1 MDRLKLIQ
9 KFSDRMFIRWFIV
22 GITSLFIDI
31 SGFALGLE
39 ITESIF
45 VANFVAAI
53 LSTSFNYL
61 AHYFWTF
68 NSKRPH
74 GKTILRYYLNIFF
87 LWIGSSFIIKLLI
100 LNSIEPLFAKVLS
113 LILILPLN
121 FLTLKFFVYK
131 ETRN

>member
-1 MDRLKLIQ
+1 MKFFQ
-9 KFSDRMFIRWFIV
+9 KFAEPTFVRWFIV
-22 GITSLFIDI
+22 GVTSLVIDI
-31 SGFALGLE
+31 CGFALGLE
-39 ITESIF
+39 ISESVF
-45 VANFVAAI
+45 GANFVAAI

-68 NSKRPH
+68 NSKGRQSR
-74 GKTILRYYLNIFF
+74 TILRYYLNILF
-87 LWIGSSFIIKLLI
+87 LWIGSSLLIKLLI
-100 LNSIEPLFAKVLS
+100 LNSFEPLVAKVLS

>member
-1 MDRLKLIQ
+1 VKFFQ
-9 KFSDRMFIRWFIV
+9 KFTEPTFIRWFIV
-22 GITSLFIDI
+22 GVSSLVIDI
-31 SGFALGLE
+31 CGFALGLE
-39 ITESIF
+39 ISESIF

-87 LWIGSSFIIKLLI
+87 LWIGSSLLIKLLV
-100 LNSIEPLFAKVLS
+100 LNSFEPLFAKALS
-113 LILILPLN
+113 LLLVLPLN

>member
-1 MDRLKLIQ
+1 MKFFQ
-9 KFSDRMFIRWFIV
+9 KFAEPTFVRWFIV
-22 GITSLFIDI
+22 GVTSLLIDI
-31 SGFALGLE
+31 CGFAFGLE
-39 ITESIF
+39 ISESIF

-68 NSKRPH
+68 NSKGRH

-87 LWIGSSFIIKLLI
+87 LWIGSSLLIKLLI
-100 LNSIEPLFAKVLS
+100 LNGFGPLVAKVLS
-113 LILILPLN
+113 LVLILPLN

-131 ETRN
+131 ETRD

>member
-1 MDRLKLIQ
+1 MKFFQ
-9 KFSDRMFIRWFIV
+9 KFTEPTFIRWFIV
-22 GITSLFIDI
+22 GVSSLVIDI
-31 SGFALGLE
+31 CGFALGLE
-39 ITESIF
+39 ISESIF

-87 LWIGSSFIIKLLI
+87 LWIGSSLLIKLLV
-100 LNSIEPLFAKVLS
+100 LNSFEPLFAKALS
-113 LILILPLN
+113 LLLVLPLN